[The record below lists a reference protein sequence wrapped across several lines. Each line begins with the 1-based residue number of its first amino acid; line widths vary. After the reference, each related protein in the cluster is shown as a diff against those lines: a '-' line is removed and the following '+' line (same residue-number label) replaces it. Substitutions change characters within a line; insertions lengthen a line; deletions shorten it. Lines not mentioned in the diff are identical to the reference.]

1 MSLKPVRL
9 IELLMLVSQL
19 EPRLRH
25 TNREV
30 QGESLERK
38 ALWSNFDLPE
48 MSGLNRKPISWAATY
63 RLVGLY
69 SLQAAHVKV
78 IFRQPLQAELL
89 AKVLAGQMAEIVA
102 HELISFGLQ
111 PDGHRLSVLSINARE
126 SLVVDF

>member
-9 IELLMLVSQL
+9 IELLVLVSQL

-38 ALWSNFDLPE
+38 AFWSNFDLPE
-48 MSGLNRKPISWAATY
+48 MSGLNRKPISWATTY

-69 SLQAAHVKV
+69 SVRAAYVKV
-78 IFRQPLQAELL
+78 IFCQPLQAELL
-89 AKVLAGQMAEIVA
+89 AKALAGQLAEIVA
-102 HELISFGLQ
+102 HKLISFGLQ
-111 PDGHRLSVLSINARE
+111 PDGH
-126 SLVVDF
+126 